1 MATRRARR
9 GRATSGAR
17 RGRSYGRPAKG
28 DGVDDDARRAAA
40 EGSECEPWSQ
50 RRALARGRVVGR
62 RGRARLGFGVVLAHR
77 WRGGRRVRRDRAVV
91 ADKRAKRCRRAT
103 RGLVAVRVARR
114 PRAGCLQLWV
124 HARRRR
130 GGGPGR
136 KGQRRRGVAVGW
148 RMRHL
153 RRPRERLILSFF
165 VLLVVLRFS
174 ADMVRPAADGP
185 FVDVGGPRR
194 ADVGDARSVAVAA
207 APTGDQLGL
216 DRGGDRRPELRL
228 TARGL
233 CDGVAR
239 GGRGAGRGDPQRV
252 NDGSRQRGRAPNHV
266 EPGRDSG
273 QRRLDA
279 RRTAPPS
286 AGPPAPGRARRR
298 PRPQRAA
305 RHGRRAVVVGEAR
318 CARTR
323 RKSAICGVAERDD
336 AAAGAAASPR
346 AASAAARA
354 KRGARQEPP
363 FARPAAPRS
372 AAARARRRPAARARA
387 ASSPPRRSR
396 RSRGS
401 GGEQLGGHA
410 ARGIGSR
417 ASAASAQ
424 AASALASAAGA
435 SSPRRMAQSA
445 KAARRR
451 NNDGEHSGRRRRGGA
466 ADAAQRR
473 RRVALRGPEP
483 SGRRAQRR
491 DEQVE
496 PSVGDDAPR
505 GGGGRF
511 AVVPATGAERLDG
524 ERRAPRG

>member
-91 ADKRAKRCRRAT
+91 ADKRAERCRRAT

-207 APTGDQLGL
+207 APIGDQLGL
-216 DRGGDRRPELRL
+216 DRGGERRPELRF

-239 GGRGAGRGDPQRV
+239 GGRGAGRGDPQCV
-252 NDGSRQRGRAPNHV
+252 DNDRSCHV

-279 RRTAPPS
+279 RAHW
-286 AGPPAPGRARRR
+286 RRR
-298 PRPQRAA
+298 PRVRQRSDE
-305 RHGRRAVVVGEAR
+305 RVDGPGHNERRDDGRGAVVVGEAR

-323 RKSAICGVAERDD
+323 RKSAICGVAEGDD
-336 AAAGAAASPR
+336 GCRGRGGVAARGVRGGEGEEGRAPGAAIC
-346 AASAAARA
+346 AAD
-354 KRGARQEPP
+354 GAEERRKS
-363 FARPAAPRS
+363 FARGGAPRR
-372 AAARARRRPAARARA
+372 ARARRPVR
-387 ASSPPRRSR
+387 
-396 RSRGS
+396 
-401 GGEQLGGHA
+401 
-410 ARGIGSR
+410 
-417 ASAASAQ
+417 
-424 AASALASAAGA
+424 
-435 SSPRRMAQSA
+435 
-445 KAARRR
+445 
-451 NNDGEHSGRRRRGGA
+451 
-466 ADAAQRR
+466 
-473 RRVALRGPEP
+473 
-483 SGRRAQRR
+483 
-491 DEQVE
+491 
-496 PSVGDDAPR
+496 
-505 GGGGRF
+505 
-511 AVVPATGAERLDG
+511 
-524 ERRAPRG
+524 